1 MSKTLSFN
9 EFSDYLKNIAPHV
22 EEEVTKT
29 IELCCQKV
37 RSDIQESMAKTE
49 RNMDKSYYTH
59 NKKIPHHPSLPG
71 NPPAPD
77 TGNLRNSIR
86 YEIHA
91 EPRSP
96 YGVVGTTQKDP
107 PYGQYLEYG
116 TSKGGWGG
124 KGIAPR
130 PWLRPAMEKNNEW
143 IRQSIAKAVVRGLKG
158 GSEK

>member
-1 MSKTLSFN
+1 MSKALSFDQ
-9 EFSDYLKNIAPHV
+9 FSDYLKNIAPHV

-37 RSDIQESMAKTE
+37 RSDIQESMSKTE

-59 NKKIPHHPSLPG
+59 NKKIPHHPSLPS

-77 TGNLRNSIR
+77 TDNLRNSIR

-116 TSKGGWGG
+116 TSKV
-124 KGIAPR
+124 APR
-130 PWLRPAMEKNNEW
+130 PWLRPTMENNNEW

-158 GSEK
+158 ENEK